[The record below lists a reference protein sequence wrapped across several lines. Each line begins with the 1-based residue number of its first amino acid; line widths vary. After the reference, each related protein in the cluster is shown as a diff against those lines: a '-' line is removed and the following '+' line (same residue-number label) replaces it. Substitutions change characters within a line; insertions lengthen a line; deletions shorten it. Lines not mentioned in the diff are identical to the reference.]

1 MIFSDKGNEVI
12 LKALDDID
20 SFINNKINTIPQ
32 IDGVCSGF
40 NAKVKEKLEKISL
53 SLKIKNDEELQVYGE
68 VMLISEKLAD
78 GNINDKIHHVNTSNE
93 KLNYI
98 SKTFNSLVDNL
109 NSTIRTILGTL
120 ENYSNHDYSKKL
132 EIPGLQ
138 GEFKSLVDGVNTLR
152 QTITLMLI
160 ENKANGLTLDKTSD
174 ILLINVD
181 KLNQSSNNAAASL
194 EESAASLEDITSNIR
209 RNTENITKMAN
220 LSNELINATNTGEK
234 LANQTTVAMEEI
246 NTQVNSINEAISIID
261 QIAFQTNILSLN
273 AAVEAATAGEAG
285 KGFAVVAAE
294 VRNLANRSAEAAREI
309 KTIVENATIKAN
321 NGKNIA
327 NNMITGYKELSE
339 NISHTTNII
348 NDIQKASKEQ
358 LDGIVQINDAIN
370 QLDRQTQLN
379 ASVAAESHNVA
390 LVTDRISKLI
400 VENANKK
407 QFEGKDQVKAL
418 ENFQI

>member
-1 MIFSDKGNEVI
+1 MIFSDKGNEAI

-20 SFINNKINTIPQ
+20 SFINNKINSIPQ
-32 IDGVCSGF
+32 IDGACSGF
-40 NAKVKEKLEKISL
+40 NAKIKEKLEKISL
-53 SLKIKNDEELQVYGE
+53 SLKTKNDEELQVYGE

-78 GNINDKIHHVNTSNE
+78 GNINDKIHHTNTSNE

-209 RNTENITKMAN
+209 KNTENIVKMAN

-234 LANQTTVAMEEI
+234 LATQTTIAMEEI

-327 NNMITGYKELSE
+327 NNMIIGYKELSE

-358 LDGIVQINDAIN
+358 LDGIIQINDAIN

-390 LVTDRISKLI
+390 LITDKISKLI
-400 VENANKK
+400 VENADKK
-407 QFEGKDQVKAL
+407 QFEGKDQVRAL
-418 ENFQI
+418 EDF

>member
-1 MIFSDKGNEVI
+1 MIFSDKGNEAI

-20 SFINNKINTIPQ
+20 SFINNKINSIPQ
-32 IDGVCSGF
+32 IDGACSGF
-40 NAKVKEKLEKISL
+40 NAKIKEKLEKISL
-53 SLKIKNDEELQVYGE
+53 SLKTKNDEELQVYGE

-78 GNINDKIHHVNTSNE
+78 GNINDKIHHTNTSNE

-132 EIPGLQ
+132 GIPGLQ

-209 RNTENITKMAN
+209 KNTENIVKMAN

-234 LANQTTVAMEEI
+234 LATQTTIAMEEI

-327 NNMITGYKELSE
+327 NNMIIGYKELSE

-358 LDGIVQINDAIN
+358 LDGIIQINDAIN

-390 LVTDRISKLI
+390 LITDKISKLI
-400 VENANKK
+400 VENADKK
-407 QFEGKDQVKAL
+407 QFEGKDQVRAL
-418 ENFQI
+418 EDF